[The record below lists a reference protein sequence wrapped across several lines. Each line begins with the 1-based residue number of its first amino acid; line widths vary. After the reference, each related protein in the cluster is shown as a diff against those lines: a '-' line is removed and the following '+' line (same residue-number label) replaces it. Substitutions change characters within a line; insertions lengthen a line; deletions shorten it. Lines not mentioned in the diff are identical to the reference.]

1 MDTEKIF
8 REHQPLLFSLAYNML
23 GSVMDAEDCVQETF
37 LRWHRAC
44 SSDTTEAIRSPRP
57 YLCAIVT
64 NLCIDHLR
72 SARMQ
77 RESYVGVWLSEPV
90 LTTDPDEQVEM
101 AEILSV
107 AFLRLLE
114 TLSPLERAVFLLR
127 QVFDYDYSEIAR
139 MVGKSEQNC
148 RQIVSRARQ
157 RMAERR
163 PRYTVPS
170 EQGER
175 LVKRFVQASSSG
187 NVEELLHLLAE
198 DVVLCSDGGETLKPV
213 SGAYEV
219 AHLMVAS
226 AQRLSLDTQW
236 RWQLAAVN
244 KRPGVVVYAY
254 GRLYAVFAFEFV
266 DERIQEVDIIVNP
279 DKLGHF
285 QHGIRQSI

>member
-1 MDTEKIF
+1 MEIEKIF

-44 SSDTTEAIRSPRP
+44 SSDTTETIRSPRP

-72 SARMQ
+72 SARVQ
-77 RESYVGVWLSEPV
+77 RESYVGVWLPEPV
-90 LTTDPDEQVEM
+90 LTTNPDEQVEM

-139 MVGKSEQNC
+139 MIGKSEQNC

-157 RMAERR
+157 HMAERR
-163 PRYTVPS
+163 SRYTVPS
-170 EQGER
+170 EQRER
-175 LVKRFVQASSSG
+175 LVERFVQASSSG
-187 NVEELLHLLAE
+187 NVEDLLRLLAE

-219 AHLMVAS
+219 VHLMVAS
-226 AQRLSLDTQW
+226 AQRISMETQW
-236 RWQLAAVN
+236 RWHLAAIN
-244 KRPGVVVYAY
+244 ERPGVVVYAY

-279 DKLGHF
+279 DKLRHL
-285 QHGIRQSI
+285 QQNDRNL